1 MSPAYNASKTGVIG
15 LTVAFSAQVAERG
28 VRVNAIMPALVESRY
43 LGWSAPE
50 RAARASEYPP
60 VSAPSGTLGEAV
72 LQRPRKGSAMG
83 IAKDLVFPADE
94 FHARLARVQGAMQQA
109 EVDLLLLH
117 GPDNIYYLSGV
128 DSVGYYQY
136 QVLAVPREGRALG
149 FLCQRVETAIARSM
163 AWFEDV
169 RTWAHGVDP
178 VELTRDIVREHGSE
192 AKTIGVE
199 ERSWFLRTHD
209 YNRLRTLLPRARFMD
224 ASLLVP
230 EIRLVKSP
238 REIAL
243 HREAAA
249 LADACTRAGIEATR
263 DGVTETEVAAA
274 VYQVLHLNGCQE
286 PWVLLA
292 SGERT
297 ALLHGTAT
305 RRVIRRGDL
314 VTFEP
319 KALHK
324 RYKSNILRTVSV
336 GPASDRAREIHGILV
351 DAMVQGAGAVKP
363 GVPAGEIDRITRR
376 VTRKY
381 DEYRLHRSGF
391 DLGITYT
398 PEQKTMSILD
408 GSPHVLQAGMVFS
421 LEPTIVLYDQGLGV
435 ILGSN
440 ILVTET
446 GHEVLNRLPM
456 DLAIR

>member
-1 MSPAYNASKTGVIG
+1 
-15 LTVAFSAQVAERG
+15 
-28 VRVNAIMPALVESRY
+28 
-43 LGWSAPE
+43 
-50 RAARASEYPP
+50 
-60 VSAPSGTLGEAV
+60 
-72 LQRPRKGSAMG
+72 MG
-83 IAKDLVFPADE
+83 IAKDLVFPEDE
-94 FHARLARVQGAMQQA
+94 FHARLGRVQAAMQQA
-109 EVDLLLLH
+109 GLELLLLH
-117 GPDNIYYLSGV
+117 GPDNIYYLSGM

-136 QVLAVPREGRALG
+136 QLLVLPREGRHLTL
-149 FLCQRVETAIARSM
+149 LCQRVETAIAHSM
-163 AWFEDV
+163 AWFDDI

-178 VELTRDIVREHGSE
+178 VEMTRDIILEHGGE
-192 AKTIGVE
+192 AATIGVE
-199 ERSWFLRTHD
+199 ERSWFLRNHD
-209 YNRLRTLLPRARFMD
+209 YGRLRALLPRARFVD
-224 ASLLVP
+224 ASALVP
-230 EIRLVKSP
+230 EIRLVKSV

-263 DGVTETEVAAA
+263 EGVTETEVSAA

-286 PWVLLA
+286 PWLLMA

-336 GPASDRAREIHGILV
+336 GPPSDRAVEIHGILV
-351 DAMVQGAGAVKP
+351 EAMIKGTEAVKP

-376 VTRKY
+376 ITRKY
-381 DEYRLHRSGF
+381 DQYRLHRSGF

-435 ILGSN
+435 ILGHN
-440 ILVTET
+440 VLVTET

-456 DLAIR
+456 DLVVR